1 MPSRS
6 LATTAALLAALT
18 LAACNSSSV
27 LEPSAIAPPPPGTP
41 AAGTAPAAEPATG
54 TVAATPRASS
64 AATAAVAA
72 RTRLQIAPIVGA
84 PVEAAAPLT
93 ERLNQ
98 RARENGIT
106 LAGSADQTATHVLKG
121 YFSTMTEGKETTV
134 VYVWDV
140 YDPSGNRLHRING
153 QVKSASA
160 NATEGWAAVTPE
172 AMRSIADST
181 VDQLT
186 AWLAGRTG

>member
-72 RTRLQIAPIVGA
+72 RRGCRSRRSSARL
-84 PVEAAAPLT
+84 VEAAAPLT

-98 RARENGIT
+98 RARE
-106 LAGSADQTATHVLKG
+106 TASRWRAARTRRPTHVLKG

-140 YDPSGNRLHRING
+140 YDPSGNRLHR
-153 QVKSASA
+153 
-160 NATEGWAAVTPE
+160 T
-172 AMRSIADST
+172 
-181 VDQLT
+181 T
-186 AWLAGRTG
+186 AK

>member
-27 LEPSAIAPPPPGTP
+27 LEPSAIAPPPGTS

-54 TVAATPRASS
+54 TVPPTPRASS

-72 RTRLQIAPIVGA
+72 KTRLQIAPIVGA